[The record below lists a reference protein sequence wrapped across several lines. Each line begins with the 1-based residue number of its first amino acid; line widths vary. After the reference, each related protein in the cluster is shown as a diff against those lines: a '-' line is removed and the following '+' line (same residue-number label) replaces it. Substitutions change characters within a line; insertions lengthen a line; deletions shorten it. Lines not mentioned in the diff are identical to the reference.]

1 MRDYKTIEAW
11 KNVTPEEWNDWQ
23 WQVRNRIT
31 NIDQLKAVL
40 PLTEQEEDALTDSL
54 GMLRMAVT
62 PYYMSLIDPEDPEDP
77 VRKQAI
83 PTAKETHVSPADLL
97 DPLHEDSDSPVP
109 GLTHRYPDRGIL
121 MVTDQCS
128 MYCRHCTRRRKA
140 GETDRAYGRDTIQAC
155 IDYIRRTP
163 TFRDVILTGGDPL
176 LVSDEMLDWLL
187 GELRSIP
194 HLEIIRLGTRTPV
207 VMPQRITENL
217 CKIIR
222 KHHPIWVNTHFNHPF
237 EITEASKAACERL
250 ADAGAP
256 LGNQSVLLRGVNDDP
271 YIMRELCHQLTRMRV
286 RPYYIYQCDLSTGIE
301 HFRTPVA
308 KGIEIMEYLRGHTS
322 GLAVPTYIVDAPGGG
337 GKIPVMPNYLI
348 SMSDKK
354 VILRNY
360 EGVITAYTEP
370 EDRTSKISRKCDV
383 YKEHQRKFSRE
394 GLISLFEGDR
404 ISIEPAY
411 LGRHERNK
419 HE

>member
-194 HLEIIRLGTRTPV
+194 HL
-207 VMPQRITENL
+207 
-217 CKIIR
+217 
-222 KHHPIWVNTHFNHPF
+222 
-237 EITEASKAACERL
+237 
-250 ADAGAP
+250 
-256 LGNQSVLLRGVNDDP
+256 
-271 YIMRELCHQLTRMRV
+271 
-286 RPYYIYQCDLSTGIE
+286 
-301 HFRTPVA
+301 
-308 KGIEIMEYLRGHTS
+308 
-322 GLAVPTYIVDAPGGG
+322 
-337 GKIPVMPNYLI
+337 
-348 SMSDKK
+348 
-354 VILRNY
+354 
-360 EGVITAYTEP
+360 
-370 EDRTSKISRKCDV
+370 
-383 YKEHQRKFSRE
+383 
-394 GLISLFEGDR
+394 
-404 ISIEPAY
+404 
-411 LGRHERNK
+411 
-419 HE
+419 